1 MRVYDSLT
9 KKKKEI
15 PKKET
20 IYMYVCGL
28 TPYDHAHLGHARTY
42 VAFDV
47 LKRYLMYK
55 GYNVFHIQN
64 ITDVDDKILRRAK
77 ETGKNPIELATK
89 FHNEALELFDKLNIL
104 RADVYPRV
112 SEHIDEI
119 INLIN
124 KIIENG
130 YAYETPTG
138 IYFNVEKFKD
148 YGKLSGQNI
157 EEIKEKHRIEPD
169 KTKKSPIDFAL
180 WKKTKKGDEP
190 VGWQSPFGYG
200 RPGWHIECSA
210 MALKY
215 SKGSTIDIH
224 GGARDL
230 IFPHHENEIAQ
241 SEAATGKKF
250 VDIWIHTGFLTV
262 NGVKMSKSLG
272 NFIILKDALNKYD
285 PMALRLLF
293 VSTKYNSPIDFSSK
307 AVEQAERSLKRIKE
321 ALLFINNKE
330 KESSINIKLR
340 EAIIE
345 NRKKFFEALEKDFDT
360 PKALSFLFSSINEL
374 FRNQENLDK
383 AALQIA
389 KLFINEFQFIFG
401 IKIETKTISDR
412 EDKAIKAI
420 IDIRNELRKEK
431 RYDLA
436 DKIRERLK
444 KIGINLKDKG
454 EKTEY
459 TID

>member
-1 MRVYDSLT
+1 MFIYDSLT
-9 KKKKEI
+9 KKEKEL

-55 GYNVFHIQN
+55 GYNIFHIQN
-64 ITDVDDKILRRAK
+64 ITDVDDKILKRAK
-77 ETGKNPIELATK
+77 ETGENPIELATK

-112 SEHIDEI
+112 SEHINDI

-138 IYFNVEKFKD
+138 IYFNVERFKD
-148 YGKLSGQNI
+148 YGKLSGQKI
-157 EEIKEKHRIEPD
+157 EEIKKKHRIEPD

-180 WKKTKKGDEP
+180 WKKTKKGEEP
-190 VGWQSPFGYG
+190 VGWESPFGYG

-210 MALKY
+210 MSLKY
-215 SKGSTIDIH
+215 TGGNTIDIH

-241 SEAATGKKF
+241 SEAATGRKF
-250 VDIWIHTGFLTV
+250 VDLWIHTGFLTV

-272 NFIILKDALNKYD
+272 NFITLKDALSQYD
-285 PMALRLLF
+285 PMALRLFF
-293 VSTKYNSPIDFSSK
+293 VSTKYNSPVDFSSR
-307 AVEQAERSLKRIKE
+307 AVEQAKNSLKRIKE
-321 ALLFINNKE
+321 AMVFIKNNE
-330 KESSINIKLR
+330 ENPNINPKLR
-340 EAIIE
+340 KSIAE
-345 NRKKFFEALEKDFDT
+345 NRKKFFEALENDFDT

-374 FRNQENLDK
+374 FRNQENLDR

-389 KLFINEFQFIFG
+389 KLLINEFQFIFG
-401 IKIETKTISDR
+401 IRVETKEISTR
-412 EDKAIKAI
+412 EDMI
-420 IDIRNELRKEK
+420 IRAVIDVRNELRKEK
-431 RYDLA
+431 RYELA
-436 DKIRERLK
+436 DKIRQRLK
-444 KIGINLKDKG
+444 EAGINLKDKG
-454 EKTEY
+454 KETEY
-459 TID
+459 SLD